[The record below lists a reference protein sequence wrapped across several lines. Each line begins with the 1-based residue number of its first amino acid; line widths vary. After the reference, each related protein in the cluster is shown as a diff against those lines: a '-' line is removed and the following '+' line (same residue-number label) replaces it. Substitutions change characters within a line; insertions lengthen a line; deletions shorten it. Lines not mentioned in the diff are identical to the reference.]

1 MKNEN
6 GKTYHLIN
14 GDLSK
19 ELSHGICVSNLAY
32 KIGKKLLLDEEMCYN
47 LAVMGLLHDVG
58 KQEMVKNV
66 FRRGE
71 DQILR
76 VEEMRYI
83 RTHPVL
89 GYAILLEQG
98 YPQELT
104 KWVLY
109 HHENYDGTGYPAN
122 IAGEEIPLG
131 ARILRVCD
139 VFAALTTVR
148 PYRAAYSVE
157 KAMEQM
163 MSEVKNFD
171 MKVFLALMDVVN
183 ETEEEELLDHQDL
196 KLDLSEM
203 NRIKDN
209 EEECYEFEEET
220 GNRNERYLSKRDGDQ
235 KLCHGTD
242 S

>member
-1 MKNEN
+1 MKKET
-6 GKTYHLIN
+6 KRKYHMIN

-32 KIGKKLLLDEEMCYN
+32 KVGKKLLLDEKMCYN

-71 DQILR
+71 DQILC

-109 HHENYDGTGYPAN
+109 HHENYDGTGYPSN

-139 VFAALTTVR
+139 VFAALTTQR
-148 PYRAAYSVE
+148 PYRKAYTVE

-163 MSEVKNFD
+163 MAEVKNFD
-171 MKVFLALMDVVN
+171 MKVFLALMDIVH
-183 ETEEEELLDHQDL
+183 ETDEYDLLDHQDL
-196 KLDLSEM
+196 K
-203 NRIKDN
+203 I
-209 EEECYEFEEET
+209 
-220 GNRNERYLSKRDGDQ
+220 DGPLQ
-235 KLCHGTD
+235 L
-242 S
+242 

>member
-1 MKNEN
+1 MKKKN

-19 ELSHGICVSNLAY
+19 ELSHWICVSNLAY

-47 LAVMGLLHDVG
+47 LAIMGLLHDVG
-58 KQEMVKNV
+58 KQEMDQKCLP
-66 FRRGE
+66 RGE

-89 GYAILLEQG
+89 GYAILQEHG
-98 YPQELT
+98 YPQELI

-139 VFAALTTVR
+139 VFAGVDNSETIPGSIFR
-148 PYRAAYSVE
+148 G

-171 MKVFLALMDVVN
+171 MRVFLALMDVVN
-183 ETEEEELLDHQDL
+183 ETEEEKLLDHQDL
-196 KLDLSEM
+196 KLDLLEK
-203 NRIKDN
+203 R
-209 EEECYEFEEET
+209 T
-220 GNRNERYLSKRDGDQ
+220 G
-235 KLCHGTD
+235 
-242 S
+242 

>member
-1 MKNEN
+1 MKKEN
-6 GKTYHLIN
+6 RKTYHLIN

-32 KIGKKLLLDEEMCYN
+32 KIGKKLLLDEKMCYN

-58 KQEMVKNV
+58 KQ
-66 FRRGE
+66 E

-89 GYAILLEQG
+89 GYAILQEQG
-98 YPQELT
+98 YPRELT

-109 HHENYDGTGYPAN
+109 HHENYDGTGYPSN

-148 PYRAAYSVE
+148 PYRTAYSVK

-163 MSEVKNFD
+163 MAEVKNFD
-171 MKVFLALMDVVN
+171 MKVFLALMNVVN
-183 ETEEEELLDHQDL
+183 ETEEDELLDHQDL
-196 KLDLSEM
+196 KLDLSEK
-203 NRIKDN
+203 R
-209 EEECYEFEEET
+209 T
-220 GNRNERYLSKRDGDQ
+220 G
-235 KLCHGTD
+235 
-242 S
+242 